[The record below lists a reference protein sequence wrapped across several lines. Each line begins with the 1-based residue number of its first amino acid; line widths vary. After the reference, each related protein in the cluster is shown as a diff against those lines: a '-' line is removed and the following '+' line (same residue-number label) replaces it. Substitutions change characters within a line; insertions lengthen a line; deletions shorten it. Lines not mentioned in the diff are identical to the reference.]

1 MGRLVYDASQK
12 YYDMCKTCVRRK
24 QYRRYNYFGDPTIS
38 VFGIEDNKK
47 DLRPAL
53 LSRKNAENT
62 DEIKEEVVSYNV
74 YTIMGNR
81 LASFTQY
88 EDLHAFIQTYSETVL
103 VQVLHNDNSIKVIKL
118 TK

>member
-1 MGRLVYDASQK
+1 MKKLFFLLSFVTLAFTSAFAG
-12 YYDMCKTCVRRK
+12 
-24 QYRRYNYFGDPTIS
+24 
-38 VFGIEDNKK
+38 NKK
-47 DLRPAL
+47 VLRPAL

-88 EDLHAFIQTYSETVL
+88 EALHSFIQTYNGIAL
-103 VQVLHNDNSIKVIKL
+103 VQVLHGDNSVEVIKL